1 MYGFAKP
8 AQRWKSVVEL
18 KKVQTKV
25 NNVQDVFLH
34 PLASADQ
41 HVLRFHIPANVQN
54 IGLQMFKTSAAMG
67 NLQNCIFSP
76 VQPTSY
82 AKLDS

>member
-18 KKVQTKV
+18 IKVQTKV
-25 NNVQDVFLH
+25 NNVQHVFLH

-54 IGLQMFKTSAAMG
+54 IGLQMFNAMG
-67 NLQNCIFSP
+67 NLQKCIFSP